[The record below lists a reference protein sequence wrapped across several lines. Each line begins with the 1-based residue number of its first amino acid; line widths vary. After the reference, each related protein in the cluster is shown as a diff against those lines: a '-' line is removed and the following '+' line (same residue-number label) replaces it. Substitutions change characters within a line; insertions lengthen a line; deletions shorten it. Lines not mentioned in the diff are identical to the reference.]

1 LDWRKEPT
9 LENTSQIHDAP
20 QHNEKIDDEDSDEI
34 IFHVL
39 PGLPCDVIFGRELL
53 EEADI
58 FNLCFNSSQNLS
70 TSRKDAFEL
79 RVLISLGAV
88 AIVLPIPRRRRR
100 KCALIAVDHKEAHD
114 DSRHA
119 EIFRRTTR
127 EEEIAGLPVEQQFI
141 ARNIEERRIEA
152 WDALH
157 KTCRYCQLV

>member
-1 LDWRKEPT
+1 LD
-9 LENTSQIHDAP
+9 NTSQIHDAP
-20 QHNEKIDDEDSDEI
+20 QHNENIDDEDSDEI

-70 TSRKDAFEL
+70 TSRNDAFEL
-79 RVLISLGAV
+79 RVLISLGPV
-88 AIVLPIPRRRRR
+88 AIVLPTPRRRRR
-100 KCALIAVDHKEAHD
+100 KSALIAVDHKEAHD

-119 EIFRRTTR
+119 EMFRRTKR
-127 EEEIAGLPVEQQFI
+127 EEEIAGLSVEQQII
-141 ARNIEERRIEA
+141 ARNIEERRIET
-152 WDALH
+152 WNALH